1 MTLKECEEV
10 LGIRTR
16 SYILF
21 YLPSLFFFE
30 KLIKVVD
37 NMTSLMVSL
46 STDVEGMS
54 INVEQFVLIKDTGR
68 PFRPVLQP
76 S

>member
-1 MTLKECEEV
+1 M
-10 LGIRTR
+10 
-16 SYILF
+16 
-21 YLPSLFFFE
+21 
-30 KLIKVVD
+30 IKVVD

-68 PFRPVLQP
+68 SFRSVL
-76 S
+76 